1 MKIKDR
7 PEYSSKPKPATMAPN
22 AKVMKAVEVMTK
34 GGFGSV
40 VVVNKD
46 GSFKTVAQ
54 LEEEAMHL
62 ALDHFNGNITQ
73 AAKALGMAKSTFYKK
88 YKKNARAQS

>member
-40 VVVNKD
+40 VVVN
-46 GSFKTVAQ
+46 
-54 LEEEAMHL
+54 
-62 ALDHFNGNITQ
+62 
-73 AAKALGMAKSTFYKK
+73 
-88 YKKNARAQS
+88 